1 MRAAPQCP
9 VCIDTIGANGGP
21 ASLPCGHN
29 GCLECLKAIQ
39 QRRAE
44 CPLCRAEF
52 SGSARLQVNRDLEAL
67 LHMAASQDEAQETAE
82 WEVLPEAR
90 ASTENSPP
98 PDTEQSLVPVPT
110 ALPMEPAQ
118 VRDWFLR
125 SLGPDGARLMSI
137 QPPVWTP
144 DSAASEC
151 GECGTPFRLTVPRH
165 HCRLCGDIYC
175 AACSSARLLMPP
187 NFQQS
192 KPQRCCKECA
202 ALLRPLQLV
211 LAESCSPSAHP
222 PVHDT
227 FHHSVPRTWFNVPYP
242 QSLEFEVFKCTNIL
256 RTLMGSSTWVAGEMQ
271 QSALRTAKALVVLS
285 SAKAGLGWSVSFG
298 SGLMVKRRD
307 GGGWSAPAGISSL
320 GFGWGLQGGAQVA
333 DLVLALRTDAAVE
346 SFCKSMIGDIMG
358 GLGLAL
364 GRYGLQG
371 TADVISTYS
380 VCQSRGVY
388 AGVSVEGMFFF
399 SRPEANHAFYGQALS
414 TRQLVHGEVPPP
426 FLACKPLYDM
436 LDKMA
441 RELPPPLDLP
451 SISRTVVRRLPGRV
465 EAPLLQDGVA
475 AAIATG

>member
-1 MRAAPQCP
+1 
-9 VCIDTIGANGGP
+9 
-21 ASLPCGHN
+21 
-29 GCLECLKAIQ
+29 
-39 QRRAE
+39 
-44 CPLCRAEF
+44 
-52 SGSARLQVNRDLEAL
+52 
-67 LHMAASQDEAQETAE
+67 MAASQDEAQETAE

-242 QSLEFEVFKCTNIL
+242 QSLEFEVFKVGSVAAPANPLAVLPRERENPYTCKEALRTSGVLVRVCTTSSFSPCRWAQTPWGISLRFGDAQCTNIL